1 MTGGFSLDLLGGFRL
16 RAGSSIVPVSS
27 KKDRFLLARL
37 ALAGGSPLT
46 REKLC
51 GFLWGDRAEA
61 QARASLR
68 QSLVNLR
75 ASFGQCDVIIARQEH
90 LQLDPSLV
98 AVDVLAFQA
107 AAADAEPS
115 DALRLYR
122 GILLDELEAPAGEAE
137 TWLRAERRRLEDM
150 AEALIAA
157 ASRGVGVSDDVL
169 GKAKAFIQRNPLSK
183 SAHRTLMR
191 MHIARGERSQA
202 LAAYAALT
210 EILRSELGVGPDSQ
224 TEALYRD
231 ILLGPMTATT
241 SAPELQPD
249 LHPVV
254 AVMPL
259 ANLSNDPALSAICEG
274 LAEDVVTGLGRFRQL
289 RVIDRNSSMT
299 AAKRTEDSAEL
310 GKLLGA
316 SHIVQGSLQRDAA
329 QIKTTIRLVEAA
341 SRSQLW
347 ADQFVCPADDL
358 PSLPNRLSSTI
369 VVKLQSRMELS
380 LMDRAQRKTSLA
392 AYDCVLRGI
401 RHLRSY
407 GPDDNTLA
415 ITWFDKALALDPGY
429 PLARG
434 YRGYA
439 DVVLHNYD
447 NAPLHVLM
455 AAKATIQDAIADDP
469 EDSRLHWMLAMT
481 CGDMLDFQSEERA
494 YLRGLEVNPNDA
506 NLQCTYGFYCCIS
519 GRFDEGIGR
528 IRDAMRL
535 NPYHPE
541 WYWVDL
547 GTSFIAAGRFEDALE
562 AYSHRANP
570 KPFVLSRVACCLA
583 HLDRIEE
590 AGRVRDQILQLQP
603 DFRIRDHRVAFPN
616 NRLKEVIRE
625 GMRRAG
631 LPP

>member
-1 MTGGFSLDLLGGFRL
+1 MTGGFSLDILGGFQL
-16 RAGSSIVPVSS
+16 RAGATIIPVNS

-37 ALAGGSPLT
+37 GLAGGSPLT

-51 GFLWGDRAEA
+51 GFLWGDRGEA

-68 QSLVNLR
+68 QALVNLR
-75 ASFGQCDVIIARQEH
+75 ASFGHSDVIIARQEH
-90 LQLDPSLV
+90 LQLAPSLV

-107 AAADAEPS
+107 AAANAEPA

-122 GILLDELEAPAGEAE
+122 GMLLDELEAPTAEAE
-137 TWLRAERRRLEDM
+137 SWLRAERRRLEDM
-150 AEALIAA
+150 AEALMAA
-157 ASRGVGVSDDVL
+157 ASRGAGVSDDVI
-169 GKAKAFIQRNPLSK
+169 GRTKAFIQRNPIQE

-202 LAAYAALT
+202 LAAYAALADV
-210 EILRSELGVGPDSQ
+210 LRNELGVGPDRQ
-224 TEALYRD
+224 TEVLYRD
-231 ILLGPMTATT
+231 ILLGPVTT
-241 SAPELQPD
+241 EAQASEFQPD

-259 ANLSNDPALSAICEG
+259 ANLSNDPALAAICEG
-274 LAEDVVTGLGRFRQL
+274 LAEDVVTGLGRFREL

-299 AAKRTEDSAEL
+299 AARRTEDSAEL

-316 SHIVQGSLQRDAA
+316 SHIVHGSLQRDAA

-341 SRSQLW
+341 SRSQVW
-347 ADQFVCPADDL
+347 ADQLICPADDL
-358 PSLPNRLSSTI
+358 PSLPNMLSSAI

-380 LMDRAQRKTSLA
+380 LMDRAQRKTSMA

-407 GPDDNTLA
+407 GPDDNALA

-439 DVVLHNYD
+439 DVVLNNYD
-447 NAPLHVLM
+447 NAPLPVLM
-455 AAKATIQDAIADDP
+455 AAKVMIQDAIADDP
-469 EDSRLHWMLAMT
+469 DDSRLYWMLGMT
-481 CGDMLDFQSEERA
+481 CGDMLDFKSEERA

-506 NLQCTYGFYCCIS
+506 NLLCTYGFYCCIS
-519 GRFDEGIGR
+519 GRFDEGIAR

-547 GTSFIAAGRFEDALE
+547 GTAFIAAGRFEDALE

-583 HLDRIEE
+583 HLGRIEE
-590 AGRVRDQILQLQP
+590 AGQVRDQILQLQP
-603 DFRIRDHRVAFPN
+603 DFRIRDHRVPFPN
-616 NRLKEVIRE
+616 NQLKEVILE
-625 GMRRAG
+625 GMRKAG